1 MTKRGDIGA
10 REAGRADARRHA
22 ASWLAMPPRARSVLL
37 ADRALARGGR
47 GPLTEAYYVGLLE
60 GLLDGCRAEAVTVRN
75 NPVRVAS
82 WAERAYSNFHWG
94 AEPDEVIEA
103 EGPTLSRN
111 ETLWSLGE
119 LVELTYRTSKGDGL
133 ADYRHKFRPE
143 RPLLTCKQNGCLI
156 VIGGGYS
163 ITARGI
169 VD

>member
-1 MTKRGDIGA
+1 MKTRL
-10 REAGRADARRHA
+10 EARRHA
-22 ASWLAMPPRARSVLL
+22 RSLAERHADSWLQLPARERLVMVRDRSLEYGAH
-37 ADRALARGGR
+37 ADAA
-47 GPLTEAYYVGLLE
+47 YVGLLE
-60 GLLDGCRAEAVTVRN
+60 GLLSQCRAVVPKHG

-82 WAERAYSNFHWG
+82 WAEKAYSNFHWG

-111 ETLWSLGE
+111 ETLCGLGE

-143 RPLLTCKQNGCLI
+143 RPLLTYKQNGCLI